1 MTNESAVAENNTKPT
16 ALIID
21 DEPTLARNIGVFL
34 EREGLQAEV
43 ALSGEEGIMRF
54 ASNPAQVV
62 ILDYNLP
69 GANGLDVLSR
79 LLATA
84 PNTRVIMIT
93 GSGSEDTAMAAL
105 KGGAADYLKK
115 PIQLAAL
122 KLVIDRVLTRRRCE
136 DMPQGMRGTRMMD
149 TLERR
154 RRGDLIASQA
164 TSWQGRLVVEPPSG
178 TPREAAP
185 MVDRASQMVGESQPM
200 RRLKSLIGRVVEADL
215 QHTGAEPPAVLITG
229 ETGTG
234 KELVANALHREGS
247 RKAGPFVEVNCAGIP
262 ASLLEAEL
270 FGHEKGAF
278 TDAKQMRVGLIES
291 ASGGTLFLD
300 EIGDLDPAAQA
311 KLLKVLEE
319 RRVRRL
325 GSGVEHQVDVRF
337 VAATSRDLE
346 AMVRDG
352 LFRADLYYR
361 LRMICIQV
369 PALRVRTGDIKRL
382 AEHFTLLYGGRYG
395 KPGARLASEAYA
407 ILERQP
413 WHGNVRELK
422 STIEQA
428 IVLAESDVIGVGE
441 LCLQPRADE
450 SHEAP
455 EAPVG
460 PPVPGRTLSE
470 MERELLVNA
479 MKESRSNAS
488 LAARMLGISR
498 DTLRYRAKKYNLRQG

>member
-1 MTNESAVAENNTKPT
+1 MSHESAVADTRTKAT
-16 ALIID
+16 ALVID

-43 ALSGEEGIMRF
+43 ALSGEEGILRF

-154 RRGDLIASQA
+154 RRGDLIVSQA

-234 KELVANALHREGS
+234 KELVANALYREGS

-325 GSGVEHQVDVRF
+325 GSGAEHQVDVRF

-361 LRMICIQV
+361 LRMIRIQV
-369 PALRVRTGDIKRL
+369 PALREREGDIKRL
-382 AEHFTLLYGGRYG
+382 AEHFALTYGGRYG
-395 KPGARLASEAYA
+395 KPGVRLASEAYA
-407 ILERQP
+407 VLERQP
-413 WHGNVRELK
+413 WNGNVRELK

-428 IVLAESDVIGVGE
+428 VVLAESDVIGVGE

-450 SHEAP
+450 LHEV
-455 EAPVG
+455 PVAAL
-460 PPVPGRTLSE
+460 VPGMTLPE

-479 MKESRSNAS
+479 MKESRSNVS
-488 LAARMLGISR
+488 LAARLLGISR
-498 DTLRYRAKKYNLRQG
+498 DTLRYRAKKYNLQQG

>member
-1 MTNESAVAENNTKPT
+1 MSHESAVADNNTKAT
-16 ALIID
+16 ALVID

-43 ALSGEEGIMRF
+43 ALSGEEGILRF

-154 RRGDLIASQA
+154 RRGDLIVSQA

-234 KELVANALHREGS
+234 KELVANALYREGS

-325 GSGVEHQVDVRF
+325 GSGAEHQVDVRF

-369 PALRVRTGDIKRL
+369 PALRERTGDIKRL
-382 AEHFTLLYGGRYG
+382 AEHFTRIYGGRYG

-450 SHEAP
+450 LHEV
-455 EAPVG
+455 PVAAL
-460 PPVPGRTLSE
+460 VPGMTLPE

-479 MKESRSNAS
+479 MKESRSNVS
-488 LAARMLGISR
+488 LAARLLGISR
-498 DTLRYRAKKYNLRQG
+498 DTLCYRAKKYNLQQG

>member
-1 MTNESAVAENNTKPT
+1 MSHESAVADTRTKPT
-16 ALIID
+16 ALVID
-21 DEPTLARNIGVFL
+21 NEPTLARNIGVFL
-34 EREGLQAEV
+34 EREGLQVEV
-43 ALSGEEGIMRF
+43 ALSGEEGILRF

-62 ILDYNLP
+62 VLDYNLP
-69 GANGLDVLSR
+69 GANGLEVLSR
-79 LLATA
+79 LLAAA

-93 GSGSEDTAMAAL
+93 GSGSEDVAMAAL

-115 PIQLAAL
+115 PVQLAAL

-136 DMPQGMRGTRMMD
+136 DMPQGMRGTRMLD

-164 TSWQGRLVVEPPSG
+164 TSWQGRLVVEPPAG
-178 TPREAAP
+178 APREAAP
-185 MVDRASQMVGESQPM
+185 GMDRASQMVGESQPM

-262 ASLLEAEL
+262 TSLLEAEL

-325 GSGVEHQVDVRF
+325 GSGAEHQVDVRF

-361 LRMICIQV
+361 LRMIRIQV
-369 PALRVRTGDIKRL
+369 PALRERTGDIKRL
-382 AEHFTLLYGGRYG
+382 AEHFTRIYGGRYG

-428 IVLAESDVIGVGE
+428 LVLAESDVIGVGE
-441 LCLQPRADE
+441 LCLQPRAGE
-450 SHEAP
+450 SVEV
-455 EAPVG
+455 PVAIPAAG
-460 PPVPGRTLSE
+460 MTLPE

-479 MKESRSNAS
+479 MKASRSNAS
-488 LAARMLGISR
+488 LAARLLGISR
-498 DTLRYRAKKYNLRQG
+498 DTLRYRAKKYNLQQG

>member
-1 MTNESAVAENNTKPT
+1 MTNESAVAENNTRPT
-16 ALIID
+16 ALVID

-154 RRGDLIASQA
+154 RRGDLIVSQA

-234 KELVANALHREGS
+234 KELVANALYREGS

-346 AMVRDG
+346 VMVRDG

-450 SHEAP
+450 SPEAP

-460 PPVPGRTLSE
+460 PLVPGRTLSE

-498 DTLRYRAKKYNLRQG
+498 DTLRYRAKKYNLRQA

>member
-1 MTNESAVAENNTKPT
+1 MTNESAVAENNTRPT
-16 ALIID
+16 ALVID

-154 RRGDLIASQA
+154 RRGDLIVSQA
-164 TSWQGRLVVEPPSG
+164 TSWQGRLVVEPPAG

-234 KELVANALHREGS
+234 KELVANALYREGS

-450 SHEAP
+450 SPEAP

-460 PPVPGRTLSE
+460 PLVPGRTLSE

-498 DTLRYRAKKYNLRQG
+498 DTLRYRAKKYNLRQA

>member
-1 MTNESAVAENNTKPT
+1 MSHESAVADTRTKPT
-16 ALIID
+16 ALVID
-21 DEPTLARNIGVFL
+21 NEPTLARNIGVFL
-34 EREGLQAEV
+34 EREGLQVEV
-43 ALSGEEGIMRF
+43 ALSGEEGILRF

-62 ILDYNLP
+62 VLDYNLP
-69 GANGLDVLSR
+69 GANGLEVLSR
-79 LLATA
+79 LLAAA

-93 GSGSEDTAMAAL
+93 GSGSEDVAMAAL

-115 PIQLAAL
+115 PVQLAAL

-136 DMPQGMRGTRMMD
+136 DMPQGMRGTRMLD

-154 RRGDLIASQA
+154 RRGDLIAAQA
-164 TSWQGRLVVEPPSG
+164 TSWQGRLVVEPSTG
-178 TPREAAP
+178 APREAAP
-185 MVDRASQMVGESQPM
+185 GMDRTSQMVGESQPM

-234 KELVANALHREGS
+234 KALVANALHREGS

-262 ASLLEAEL
+262 TSLLEAEL

-325 GSGVEHQVDVRF
+325 GSGAEHQVDVRF

-361 LRMICIQV
+361 LRMIRIQV
-369 PALRVRTGDIKRL
+369 PALRERTGDIKRL
-382 AEHFTLLYGGRYG
+382 AEHFTRIYGGRYG

-428 IVLAESDVIGVGE
+428 LVLAESDVIGVGE
-441 LCLQPRADE
+441 LCLQPRAGE
-450 SHEAP
+450 SVEV
-455 EAPVG
+455 PVAIPAAG
-460 PPVPGRTLSE
+460 MTLPE

-479 MKESRSNAS
+479 MKASRSNAS

-498 DTLRYRAKKYNLRQG
+498 DTLRYRAKKYNLQQD